1 MAVQRV
7 DRITETGRERERYSD
22 FLTDL
27 TAHPNTK
34 DLVRLQNIDAVRRSI
49 RNLMLT
55 DKFERLMSPDVGSN
69 IKKMLF
75 EPFSEPVTNLL
86 KQYVVETIGNFEPR
100 AKVIKVDCRPNELNQ
115 SYTVD
120 IYFYVINIPDP
131 IALTVTLFRV
141 R

>member
-1 MAVQRV
+1 MAIQRV

-27 TAHPNTK
+27 TPHPNTK
-34 DLVRLQNIDAVRRSI
+34 DLVRLQNIDAVKRSI

-55 DKFERLMSPDVGSN
+55 DKFERLMAPDIGSN

-75 EPFSEPVTNLL
+75 EPFSGPVTNLI
-86 KQYVVETIGNFEPR
+86 KQYIVETIGNFEPR
-100 AKVIKVDCRPNELNQ
+100 AKVIKVECTPNEINQ
-115 SYTVD
+115 SYIVD
-120 IYFYVINIPDP
+120 IFFYVINIPDP
-131 IALTVTLFRV
+131 TSLSVTLYRV

>member
-1 MAVQRV
+1 MTVQRV
-7 DRITETGRERERYSD
+7 DRITETGRQKERFSD

-27 TAHPNTK
+27 TPHPNTK
-34 DLVRLQNIDAVRRSI
+34 DLVKIKDVEAVKRSI

-55 DKFERLMSPDVGSN
+55 DKFERLMAPDVGSN

-75 EPFSEPVTNLL
+75 EPFSSPVANLL
-86 KQYVVETIGNFEPR
+86 KQYIVETIGNFEPR
-100 AKVIKVDCRPNELNQ
+100 AKVIKVECTPNEINQ
-115 SYTVD
+115 SYRVD

-131 IALTVTLFRV
+131 VSLTVTLYRV

>member
-7 DRITETGRERERYSD
+7 DRITETGRQQERFSD

-27 TAHPNTK
+27 TPHPNTK
-34 DLVRLQNIDAVRRSI
+34 DLVKIKDVEAVRRSV
-49 RNLMLT
+49 RNLIMT
-55 DKFERLMSPDVGSN
+55 DKFERLMSPGIGSN
-69 IKKMLF
+69 IKKLLF
-75 EPFSEPVTNLL
+75 EPFGGPAANLI
-86 KQYVVETIGNFEPR
+86 KQYIIETIGNYEPR
-100 AKVIKVDCRPNELNQ
+100 AKVIKVECTPNELNQ

-131 IALTVTLFRV
+131 VSLTVTLYRV